1 MKVAYIAAG
10 AGGMYCGSC
19 IRDNA
24 LARALMAQGH
34 EVLLQPIYT
43 PMRTDE
49 ESVAESTVRYGA
61 VNIYL
66 QQKSGLFSKLPRRIR
81 RWLDNPRLLR
91 RLTANPDATNAKEL
105 GQLTLSM
112 LEGETGRQRQEL
124 DDLVAFLQRD
134 FRPDI
139 VQLTNSML
147 LGLARRLREA
157 LPDAKVVT
165 ALQGEDIFL
174 EDLDAPYRER
184 VEQELRRRAQ
194 DSHLFVATSGSHGR
208 HMGDFLGI
216 EPERIK
222 VTRLGI
228 SFDGYREAPAA
239 RPEGRRLQIGFF
251 ARICPEKGLH
261 QLVDAFLE
269 LERRRPGEADLRIA
283 GYLGGRDA
291 EYWRSQEE
299 RLAHLGADR
308 VRFEGEL
315 DREGKLAFLHDLDVL
330 SVPTVYEEA
339 KGLSILEAM
348 AAGVPVVQPA
358 HGAFPELLERSGG
371 GWLVPPGD
379 VAALADRLER
389 LLDDEDERA
398 AAAERAHRGV
408 RAEFSEAKMA
418 EDTVRAYESVLEQPS

>member
-1 MKVAYIAAG
+1 
-10 AGGMYCGSC
+10 MYCGSC

-34 EVLLQPIYT
+34 DVLLQPIYT

-49 ESVAESTVRYGA
+49 ESVAASTVRYGA

-66 QQKSGLFSKLPRRIR
+66 QQKSGLFSRLPRRIR
-81 RWLDNPRLLR
+81 RWLDDPRLLR

-105 GQLTLSM
+105 GQMTLSM
-112 LEGETGRQRQEL
+112 LEGESGRQRKEL
-124 DDLVAFLQRD
+124 DDLVAFLQSD

-157 LPDAKVVT
+157 LPGAKVVT

-174 EDLDAPYRER
+174 DDLDAPYRER
-184 VEQELRRRAQ
+184 VEAELRRRAG
-194 DSHLFVATSGSHGR
+194 DSHLFVATSSSHGR
-208 HMGDFLGI
+208 HMGEFLGI
-216 EPERIK
+216 EPERIHL
-222 VTRLGI
+222 TRLGI
-228 SFDGYREAPAA
+228 SFDGYRDEPAQ
-239 RPEGRRLQIGFF
+239 RPQGRRLQIGFF
-251 ARICPEKGLH
+251 ARICPEKGPH
-261 QLVDAFLE
+261 QLIDAFLE

-291 EYWRSQEE
+291 AYWATQEQ
-299 RLAHLGADR
+299 RLAHLGSER

-315 DREGKLAFLHDLDVL
+315 DRQGKLDFLHDLDVL
-330 SVPTVYEEA
+330 SVPTVYAEA
-339 KGLSILEAM
+339 KGLSILESM

-379 VAALADRLER
+379 IGALADRLEG
-389 LLDDEDERA
+389 LLDDEDERLA
-398 AAAERAHRGV
+398 TAERAHRGV

-418 EDTVRAYESVLEQPS
+418 EDTVRAYETVLGRAG

>member
-1 MKVAYIAAG
+1 MRIAYIAAG

-34 EVLLQPIYT
+34 DVLLQPIYT

-49 ESVAESTVRYGA
+49 ESVAASTVRYGA

-66 QQKSGLFSKLPRRIR
+66 QQKNRLFSRLPRKVR
-81 RWLDNPRLLR
+81 RWLDDPRLLR

-112 LEGETGRQRQEL
+112 LEGESGRQRQEL
-124 DDLVAFLQRD
+124 DDLVRFLQED

-157 LPDAKVVT
+157 LPEAKVVT

-174 EDLDAPYRER
+174 GDLDDRYRVR
-184 VEQELRRRAQ
+184 VEQELRRRAL
-194 DSHLFVATSGSHGR
+194 DSHLFVATSASHGR
-208 HMGDFLGI
+208 HMAAFLGI
-216 EPERIK
+216 ESER
-222 VTRLGI
+222 VRLTRLGI
-228 SFDGYREAPAA
+228 SFEGYKAQP
-239 RPEGRRLQIGFF
+239 RPRSAEGRLRIGFF

-261 QLVDAFLE
+261 QLIDAFLE

-283 GYLGGRDA
+283 GYLGGRDR
-291 EYWRSQEE
+291 EYGRIQAE
-299 RLAHLGADR
+299 RLAHLGPDR
-308 VRFEGEL
+308 IRFDGEL
-315 DREGKLAFLHDLDVL
+315 DRQGKLDFLHSLDVL

-339 KGLSILEAM
+339 KGMSILEAM

-358 HGAFPELLERSGG
+358 HGAFPELLERTGG

-379 VAALADRLER
+379 TGALADRLER
-389 LLDDEDERA
+389 VLDYEDERF

-418 EDTVRAYESVLEQPS
+418 EDTVRAYEAVLESAS